1 MINIFNRK
9 EVFITLDMHKMAQ
22 ARDVLSAHGIECIV
36 GTVNLLDYG
45 GAVGSRRAY
54 TGSFG
59 IDQSII
65 YEYHLYVNK
74 ENYDRAMYLIG
85 CVSQS

>member
-45 GAVGSRRAY
+45 GVRIQAALALIRASY
-54 TGSFG
+54 MSTTCM
-59 IDQSII
+59 SIR
-65 YEYHLYVNK
+65 K
-74 ENYDRAMYLIG
+74 TTIG
-85 CVSQS
+85 PCI